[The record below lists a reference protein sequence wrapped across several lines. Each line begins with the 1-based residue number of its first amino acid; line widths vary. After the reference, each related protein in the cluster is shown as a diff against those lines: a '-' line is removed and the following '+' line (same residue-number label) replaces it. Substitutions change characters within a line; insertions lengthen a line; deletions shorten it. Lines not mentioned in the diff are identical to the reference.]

1 MDNSGA
7 SDIEQTEE
15 DERHLEAEIDELVKK
30 KVPRKRKNLKAGK
43 TKKLDNP
50 PPKRI
55 RAEDVRGM
63 FPHLSIGQEEERRLA
78 KIAGSIS
85 GMANQLA

>member
-1 MDNSGA
+1 M
-7 SDIEQTEE
+7 
-15 DERHLEAEIDELVKK
+15 EAEIDELVKK
-30 KVPRKRKNLKAGK
+30 KVPRKRKNLKGGK

-63 FPHLSIGQEEERRLA
+63 FPHLSIG
-78 KIAGSIS
+78 
-85 GMANQLA
+85 